1 MWKLV
6 DFDKLQRMW
15 GVRGA
20 DFRAALFALGGV
32 LLIDV
37 LAGIVIGVLLSLL
50 ILIYRASFPTA
61 TELREVDVGGRATF
75 ISLMERR
82 ATSAWPN
89 LVCCPRGC

>member
-15 GVRGA
+15 GVRRA

-37 LAGIVIGVLLSLL
+37 LLSLL
-50 ILIYRASFPTA
+50 ILIYQASLPTA
-61 TELREVDVGGRATF
+61 TELGQVDVGGRATF

-82 ATSAWPN
+82 ATSAWPD